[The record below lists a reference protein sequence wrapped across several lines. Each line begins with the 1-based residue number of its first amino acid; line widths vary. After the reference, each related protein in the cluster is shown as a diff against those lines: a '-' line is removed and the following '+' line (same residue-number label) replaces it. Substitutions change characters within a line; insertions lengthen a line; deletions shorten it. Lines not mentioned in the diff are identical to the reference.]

1 MNCKLLSLALL
12 ATTQF
17 ANIHAQ
23 GITYQTDANTGAISE
38 LGINNDTHKMNWVLS
53 PDGAQYKW
61 DNRSIWL
68 GTGL

>member
-53 PDGAQYKW
+53 PDGAQYK
-61 DNRSIWL
+61 
-68 GTGL
+68 